1 MISPSKPHRLTS
13 RQTNLVTAGGVI
25 DFIVICITYLK
36 FYYATKAQG
45 FDRNKLPYTGYFQPY
60 SGWIGLGWTT
70 FIVFTYGYSSF
81 KPFSV
86 ENFFIYY
93 AMLILAPILYFSW
106 KIIHRTKVVP
116 SLEVDL
122 VWDAPLIDLYE
133 ESFIEAPVSFWYE
146 MMQLVGIKKK
156 GGEER
161 NGSVVA

>member
-1 MISPSKPHRLTS
+1 
-13 RQTNLVTAGGVI
+13 
-25 DFIVICITYLK
+25 
-36 FYYATKAQG
+36 
-45 FDRNKLPYTGYFQPY
+45 
-60 SGWIGLGWTT
+60 
-70 FIVFTYGYSSF
+70 
-81 KPFSV
+81 
-86 ENFFIYY
+86 
-93 AMLILAPILYFSW
+93 MLILAPILYFSW

>member
-1 MISPSKPHRLTS
+1 M
-13 RQTNLVTAGGVI
+13 
-25 DFIVICITYLK
+25 
-36 FYYATKAQG
+36 
-45 FDRNKLPYTGYFQPY
+45 
-60 SGWIGLGWTT
+60 
-70 FIVFTYGYSSF
+70 FTYGYSSF